1 MKGDVF
7 MENKTANVIPAA
19 PAQTPGIVKKVRYDW
34 LDVLRAFAII
44 LVILGHQAGNG
55 IYLYASFS
63 SHLKLSLFF
72 AVSGF
77 LFSKK
82 KVDNPKEFFKNKI
95 FRLLLPYLYLAVI
108 AQTLTMLPQF
118 INDPSL
124 ILQYPLSLAK
134 MLLHGD
140 ILWFVPSLFLTE
152 IIMFVVLKI
161 TKKNDKALIWLACLS
176 LIAGFF
182 ALTPGKNL
190 PFRVNALFVIWPIFV
205 FGYLFRDYINPLD
218 KKIKLYAGLISA
230 GVFCL
235 GLCTAR
241 AVFGQWIIMNIN
253 DSIYNNYLINIFLM
267 FAGTLASFLLIQ
279 FIPLPEFMKSLG
291 RNTLFYYAFHNQMCS
306 FVMIM
311 TGLILNTNV
320 DKTYLRENRILWFAV
335 VVIAML
341 LMITPC
347 YAVNKFAPFMVGK
360 KMTETDAVWLRT
372 KKYRNKNK

>member
-1 MKGDVF
+1 MKGVIN
-7 MENKTANVIPAA
+7 MANITTVNKTVPPPEVLN
-19 PAQTPGIVKKVRYDW
+19 GSKKVRYDW

-95 FRLLLPYLYLAVI
+95 FRLLLPYLYLAVT
-108 AQTLTMLPQF
+108 AQTLTMLPRF
-118 INDPSL
+118 IKDTSL

-140 ILWFVPSLFLTE
+140 ILWFVPTLFLTE
-152 IIMFVVLKI
+152 IIMFAVLKI
-161 TKKNDKALIWLACLS
+161 TKKNDKALIWLSCLS
-176 LIAGFF
+176 LIAGYF

-190 PFRVNALFVIWPIFV
+190 PFRVNTLLIIWPIFV
-205 FGYLFRDYINPLD
+205 FGYLFRDYINTLD
-218 KKIKLYAGLISA
+218 EKIKLYAGLISA
-230 GVFCL
+230 AVFCIGL
-235 GLCTAR
+235 GMSR

-253 DSIYNNYLINIFLM
+253 DSVYNHYLLNIFFM
-267 FAGTLASFLLIQ
+267 FAGTLASFLLVQ
-279 FIPLPEFMKSLG
+279 FIPLPDFMKDLG

-311 TGLILNTNV
+311 IGLIRDMNV
-320 DKTYLRENRILWFAV
+320 NKAYLGEHRLLWLAI

-341 LMITPC
+341 LMIAPC
-347 YAVNKFAPFMVGK
+347 YAVNKFVPFAVGK
-360 KMTETDAVWLRT
+360 KMSETDAFWL
-372 KKYRNKNK
+372 KKAKKQKENA